1 MSIGT
6 QFSDSSNEV
15 SVYLPYVM
23 DYGHLFQNYTI
34 GLSSTDE
41 EYVISSYSPSIHMSY
56 HIPYQMQKGFQTSTW
71 ENARFFIHG
80 EVVGRSQEI
89 YA

>member
-1 MSIGT
+1 MKSMG
-6 QFSDSSNEV
+6 
-15 SVYLPYVM
+15 
-23 DYGHLFQNYTI
+23 YGQPPPNPS
-34 GLSSTDE
+34 SSTNE
-41 EYVISSYSPSIHMSY
+41 EYEVFNYSLSTQMSY